1 MKHLNKVTLI
11 GTVGK
16 DPTIRYT
23 AGGSPVASFS
33 LATGERWNDKSGQ
46 RQESTQWHNIVAFGK
61 TAEIVRD
68 YVVKASPLYI
78 EGKLKYSD
86 YTNKDGIK
94 VYKTEIEIGNHGSQ
108 LILLPS
114 GKKREEPTGGESP
127 TDSGEPF
134 AASDEDVP
142 F

>member
-1 MKHLNKVTLI
+1 MSKHLNKVTLI

-23 AGGSPVASFS
+23 AGGAPVASFS
-33 LATGERWNDKSGQ
+33 LATSERWNDKAGQ
-46 RQESTQWHNIVAFGK
+46 RQEATQWHSIVAFGK

-68 YVVKASPLYI
+68 YVLKGSPLYV

-86 YTNKDGIK
+86 YLNKDSVK

-114 GKKREEPTGGESP
+114 AKKADATPS
-127 TDSGEPF
+127 DAAEPF
-134 AASDEDVP
+134 SADSEDAP